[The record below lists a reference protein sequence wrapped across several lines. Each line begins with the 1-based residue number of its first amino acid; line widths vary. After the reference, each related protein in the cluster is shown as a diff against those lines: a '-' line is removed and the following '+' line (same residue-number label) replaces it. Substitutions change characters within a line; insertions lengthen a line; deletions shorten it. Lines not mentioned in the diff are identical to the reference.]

1 MRLFPC
7 NSHTL
12 SEITGF
18 HSMWFLQDTS
28 SPYQG
33 KRNYH
38 RAYKN
43 LPALQMIRTL
53 QFTNC
58 TFPIMHLV
66 CTFCVIIVPREIEDK
81 GCVKFWGKGGGG
93 GGKQGVLW
101 EMFRWRIRFR
111 CLILFIYSKCSRM
124 VSHLSLSKFA
134 AYSGPLY
141 VQSHIKNHK

>member
-28 SPYQG
+28 SPYQD

-43 LPALQMIRTL
+43 LPALQMIKKL
-53 QFTNC
+53 QFANC
-58 TFPIMHLV
+58 PSPIMHLV
-66 CTFCVIIVPREIEDK
+66 CKFSVTFVFSFPLGIIIVPRETEDN
-81 GCVKFWGKGGGG
+81 GCAKVWGRGRQTRCIMGDVQMANLDPKPYLVHLFE
-93 GGKQGVLW
+93 VL
-101 EMFRWRIRFR
+101 ENG
-111 CLILFIYSKCSRM
+111 LTPFI
-124 VSHLSLSKFA
+124 
-134 AYSGPLY
+134 
-141 VQSHIKNHK
+141 IKIC

>member
-1 MRLFPC
+1 MRLFPY

-12 SEITGF
+12 SKITSF

-43 LPALQMIRTL
+43 LPALQMIRTF
-53 QFTNC
+53 QFANC

-81 GCVKFWGKGGGG
+81 GCVKFWGRGGGANKVYYG
-93 GGKQGVLW
+93 RCSDGELGFDALSCSFIRSAREWSHTFHYQNLLHIAVHY
-101 EMFRWRIRFR
+101 MF
-111 CLILFIYSKCSRM
+111 K
-124 VSHLSLSKFA
+124 VT
-134 AYSGPLY
+134 
-141 VQSHIKNHK
+141 